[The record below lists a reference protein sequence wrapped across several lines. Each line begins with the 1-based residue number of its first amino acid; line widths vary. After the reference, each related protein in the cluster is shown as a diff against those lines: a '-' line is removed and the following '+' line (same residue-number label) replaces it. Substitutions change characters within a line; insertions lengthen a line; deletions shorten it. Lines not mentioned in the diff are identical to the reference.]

1 LNTTLQVFAFD
12 IIAATLMRS
21 FLCWSYDC
29 FAAYNRD
36 ESALRNF
43 ITCQFHLF
51 GFLFGREIFMD
62 TFENASPPH
71 EQPEKV
77 LAKCW
82 ECGEVKMCFEHIV
95 CCTGTRFHTCPAC
108 RVLIN
113 QKVS

>member
-1 LNTTLQVFAFD
+1 
-12 IIAATLMRS
+12 MRS

-29 FAAYNRD
+29 FVAYNVD
-36 ESALRNF
+36 ESAARNF
-43 ITCQFHLF
+43 VAGRGVLLVF
-51 GFLFGREIFMD
+51 FGREIFMD

-82 ECGEVKMCFEHIV
+82 ECGEMKMCFEHIV